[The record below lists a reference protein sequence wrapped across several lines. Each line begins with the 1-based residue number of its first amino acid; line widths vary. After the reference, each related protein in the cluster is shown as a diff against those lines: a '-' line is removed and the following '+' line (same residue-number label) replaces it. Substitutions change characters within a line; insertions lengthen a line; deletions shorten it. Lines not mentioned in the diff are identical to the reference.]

1 VYRRIA
7 VTKRRHAGRSSVL
20 AVAGI
25 IVSLGLVACGS
36 SGPNQEELSRA
47 KKEAANHVH
56 KEDRL
61 RRLEKELKEVH
72 KQGKTASSAP
82 NPAPSPAPTPVS
94 EGPTSCG
101 GDLTAGP
108 STSCPFAEN
117 VRAEYEDEIGVGSG
131 SITAYS
137 PANNEV
143 YEMFCTAGSPHEC
156 TGAIDASVYFP

>member
-1 VYRRIA
+1 MDRRIA
-7 VTKRRHAGRSSVL
+7 VGKGRQVRRVSVL
-20 AVAGI
+20 AVVGI
-25 IVSLGLVACGS
+25 VTSLGLVACGGSGS
-36 SGPNQEELSRA
+36 SQEELAQA

-61 RRLEKELKEVH
+61 RKLEKELKEVH
-72 KQGKTASSAP
+72 KQGKPISTVSTSAP
-82 NPAPSPAPTPVS
+82 SAGPPPVS
-94 EGPTSCG
+94 TGPTSCG
-101 GDLTAGP
+101 NNLTAGP

-117 VRAEYEDEIGVGSG
+117 VRLEYEDEIGVGSG

-156 TGAIDASVYFP
+156 SGAIDATVYFP